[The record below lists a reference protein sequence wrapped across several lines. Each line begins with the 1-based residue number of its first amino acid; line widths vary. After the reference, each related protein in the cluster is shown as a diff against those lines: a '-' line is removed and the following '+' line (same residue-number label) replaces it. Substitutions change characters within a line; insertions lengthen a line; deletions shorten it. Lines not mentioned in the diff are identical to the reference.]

1 MSAAPDEF
9 ERSAP
14 DDFERL
20 LAADRKVERR
30 LFWREL
36 VLLAAMAALV
46 VWRLHAGA

>member
-1 MSAAPDEF
+1 VN
-9 ERSAP
+9 SAP

-36 VLLAAMAALV
+36 VVLAAMIAIV
-46 VWRLHAGA
+46 VWRLRVGT